1 MIWYNVVAF
10 HIVWLLLFCFTD
22 HLPTALEGHWDII
35 LQWIYVK
42 NFLAPLL
49 TQSAELIKSGD
60 RLASVRRPSV
70 RLSVVNNSFE
80 SLLLLQFSTNLN
92 QTWHKVR
99 TPRGAKIVG
108 SGILNFCFVWEKAD
122 DFVIFQQFI
131 QIATPPTVLNQS

>member
-1 MIWYNVVAF
+1 MPIFSSAADTVSGADQIGGPIVVR
-10 HIVWLLLFCFTD
+10 
-22 HLPTALEGHWDII
+22 P
-35 LQWIYVK
+35 
-42 NFLAPLL
+42 
-49 TQSAELIKSGD
+49 S
-60 RLASVRRPSV
+60 SVRRPS
-70 RLSVVNNSFE
+70 VNNSFE

>member
-1 MIWYNVVAF
+1 MLSCVQKY
-10 HIVWLLLFCFTD
+10 
-22 HLPTALEGHWDII
+22 LPNKSYLSTVRPPVPNIE
-35 LQWIYVK
+35 
-42 NFLAPLL
+42 PLVC
-49 TQSAELIKSGD
+49 
-60 RLASVRRPSV
+60 RSVRCP
-70 RLSVVNNSFE
+70 SVVNNSFE

>member
-1 MIWYNVVAF
+1 MYF
-10 HIVWLLLFCFTD
+10 FS
-22 HLPTALEGHWDII
+22 
-35 LQWIYVK
+35 
-42 NFLAPLL
+42 
-49 TQSAELIKSGD
+49 SAADTVSG
-60 RLASVRRPSV
+60 AYQIGGPIGVRPSSV